1 MKYLMG
7 IVMAGVMIGVAYYN
21 AQSKIH
27 HTLNLEAVRLGMNV
41 SQIEKSFGVPS
52 SRDRNQLTYIFDDS
66 SVMVLTL
73 RDDKVASATV
83 KFHKPMKITDPEMRK
98 LTLVQMES
106 ESLMSDEPSWFF
118 AGKPEEGLIYKIT
131 AQGVIESLTWIPPF
145 SYPQNQPKQ
154 LQALLQDFRSRQ
166 VTNL

>member
-1 MKYLMG
+1 M
-7 IVMAGVMIGVAYYN
+7 MAVGVVGAAYYN

-27 HTLNLEAVRLGMNV
+27 NTLNLTAVHLGMNV
-41 SQIEKSFGVPS
+41 TEIESSFGVPS
-52 SRDRNQLTYIFDDS
+52 SKDRNQLTYIFDDS
-66 SVMVLTL
+66 SVMVLSL
-73 RDDKVASATV
+73 RDDVVASATV
-83 KFHKPMKITDPEMRK
+83 KFHQPMKITHPEMRK

-131 AQGVIESLTWIPPF
+131 SQGAIESMTWIPPF
-145 SYPQNQPKQ
+145 SYSQHQPKQ